1 MDLQLVQTKTF
12 QGKKLT
18 FTPLNY
24 NTWRPLMMSQQLGSA
39 IPTGEWPT
47 SVSSPKRGQ
56 SDAAAIPSTDTQS
69 TSEGKEPEPRR
80 TTSGSGDEGKPPA
93 TQEPLQLRPQVPN
106 NDAPSEAEL
115 KYSEERFTADLGKL
129 HSAWQFILSGISPQ
143 SIDIVKINDSYEK
156 ATKE

>member
-1 MDLQLVQTKTF
+1 METTNDEPTARERHPHRRVAYIGQLPQARSIGRSSYSLHRHAV
-12 QGKKLT
+12 
-18 FTPLNY
+18 N
-24 NTWRPLMMSQQLGSA
+24 LG
-39 IPTGEWPT
+39 
-47 SVSSPKRGQ
+47 GQ
-56 SDAAAIPSTDTQS
+56 RT
-69 TSEGKEPEPRR
+69 EPRR

-129 HSAWQFILSGISPQ
+129 HSAWQFILSAISPQ

>member
-18 FTPLNY
+18 FTPLND
-24 NTWRPLMMSQQLGSA
+24 NTWRPLMMSQLEANFQQLGSA
-39 IPTGEWPT
+39 IPTGKWPDYIGQLRQAR
-47 SVSSPKRGQ
+47 SIGRSSYSLHRQPVNLTKAQ
-56 SDAAAIPSTDTQS
+56 T

-80 TTSGSGDEGKPPA
+80 TTSGSDDEGKPPA

-115 KYSEERFTADLGKL
+115 KYSEERFTSGSFTRLG
-129 HSAWQFILSGISPQ
+129 SSF
-143 SIDIVKINDSYEK
+143 
-156 ATKE
+156 